1 LRKRL
6 KYKDLKREVEDEKLK
21 QVYNMRQAA
30 LKWILV
36 TCFGYLGYRNA
47 RFGRVDAHIA
57 VCAFARDVLLKTA
70 RMAEEHGFEVIHGI
84 VDSLW
89 LKKVDASPR
98 EVVDFCRE
106 VSDAVKVSLGVEGKY
121 RWIVFLPSRVLKGV
135 PVLNRYYGVLENGD
149 IKLRGVEARRG
160 DTPAF
165 IVEAQ
170 MELIRKLAGATNLEG
185 FRKKIPNGLGILRDY
200 ACRLID
206 GQFDL
211 EDLLVTKRISKEPL
225 SYTHDVFQAIAARQL
240 AKAGFD
246 VHAGQTVQ
254 YLIVNAESKWVNERV
269 AAAEL
274 LKPKMRYDVGA
285 YVKMLLSS
293 GETLLGMFGY
303 TRDKIEDEVLR
314 RERQTIFQ

>member
-1 LRKRL
+1 
-6 KYKDLKREVEDEKLK
+6 
-21 QVYNMRQAA
+21 
-30 LKWILV
+30 
-36 TCFGYLGYRNA
+36 
-47 RFGRVDAHIA
+47 
-57 VCAFARDVLLKTA
+57 
-70 RMAEEHGFEVIHGI
+70 
-84 VDSLW
+84 
-89 LKKVDASPR
+89 
-98 EVVDFCRE
+98 
-106 VSDAVKVSLGVEGKY
+106 LGVEGKY
-121 RWIVFLPSRVLKGV
+121 RWIVFLPSRVLEGV

-149 IKLRGVEARRG
+149 VKIRGVEARRG

-165 IVEAQ
+165 VVEAQ
-170 MELIRKLAGATNLEG
+170 MELIRKLAGATSLEG
-185 FRKKIPNGLGILRDY
+185 FRKKIPDGLGVLRDY

-211 EDLLVTKRISKEPL
+211 EDLLVAKRISKDPL
-225 SYTHDVFQAIAARQL
+225 SYSHDVFQAIAARQL

-274 LKPKMRYDVGA
+274 LKPKMRYDVGE